1 MVEDQIYV
9 IKVID
14 TTKMPDEGAAE
25 ANMEIELLSEL
36 DSPFIVGYLDSF
48 VIDTEINIVMEYCA
62 HSDLCSLIKR

>member
-1 MVEDQIYV
+1 
-9 IKVID
+9 
-14 TTKMPDEGAAE
+14 MPDEGAAE